1 MHARIGFASAALLLL
16 LLACGDDD
24 SSGPARIDEVRVTTV
39 AGETDIEV
47 QRGAT
52 VQLRARAFR
61 GGAEVPDV
69 QFQWRSE
76 APTIATVNANG
87 LVQGVEVGQA
97 GIVAEPLGVVG
108 PAGRVSV
115 SVVGVPVA
123 RIDITPETAW
133 VDMGDTLTLRATA
146 RSANGTAIPDVEL
159 TWRSSSS
166 ILTVEPTGRVQG
178 VSPGVAEV
186 EAEAWNG
193 VTGKAR
199 VHVTPVT
206 GFVPDSGRYGSIMR
220 IQGAGLPP
228 GVSRVEFT
236 AAAGNGRVP
245 AFIRSASETAVEV
258 WVPAEAGTGPLWL
271 GTATD
276 SLLTSRRFEITANDD
291 IFEGADCGAPT
302 CIYLVPVPYQNPSL
316 VAARDDRDNIG
327 FELQSPSPISIYLVD
342 RGARNGTDVIAAF
355 FVRAEP
361 GPVSVGGHIIAANF
375 VDLAYVDSVVY
386 SHPNLPPGLYFVQVY
401 GVSLQGGE
409 SVRRPYGLT
418 ITRTAQ
424 FDIEPDEFEPNDT
437 PSEAAA
443 APISLPFDRSDL
455 ALENPYSVD
464 NYVFDVSEPTTLTV
478 ELEGAGANPDLRL
491 IRGDSTSLFLQNVE
505 IVAAS
510 TSPGPVEFLEV
521 TVEPG
526 RYGVGVDEFDGQATP
541 SRLRITAA
549 PASSAGPFK
558 LSAPVPS
565 AATMR
570 GLPPS
575 LDGLGRRAAVP
586 VR

>member
-1 MHARIGFASAALLLL
+1 GRAFHRRGRAPARAGHRPCSGPGAPSQPGSSSLPWRPTMHARIGFASAALLLL

-97 GIVAEPLGVVG
+97 EIVAEPLGVVG

-115 SVVGVPVA
+115 SVVGLPVA

-199 VHVTPVT
+199 VHVTPVH
-206 GFVPDSGRYGSIMR
+206 
-220 IQGAGLPP
+220 
-228 GVSRVEFT
+228 
-236 AAAGNGRVP
+236 
-245 AFIRSASETAVEV
+245 AS
-258 WVPAEAGTGPLWL
+258 
-271 GTATD
+271 
-276 SLLTSRRFEITANDD
+276 
-291 IFEGADCGAPT
+291 
-302 CIYLVPVPYQNPSL
+302 
-316 VAARDDRDNIG
+316 
-327 FELQSPSPISIYLVD
+327 
-342 RGARNGTDVIAAF
+342 
-355 FVRAEP
+355 
-361 GPVSVGGHIIAANF
+361 
-375 VDLAYVDSVVY
+375 
-386 SHPNLPPGLYFVQVY
+386 
-401 GVSLQGGE
+401 
-409 SVRRPYGLT
+409 
-418 ITRTAQ
+418 
-424 FDIEPDEFEPNDT
+424 
-437 PSEAAA
+437 
-443 APISLPFDRSDL
+443 
-455 ALENPYSVD
+455 
-464 NYVFDVSEPTTLTV
+464 
-478 ELEGAGANPDLRL
+478 
-491 IRGDSTSLFLQNVE
+491 
-505 IVAAS
+505 AS
-510 TSPGPVEFLEV
+510 TSADRKSTRLNSSHVKTSYAVFCLKKQ
-521 TVEPG
+521 TKK
-526 RYGVGVDEFDGQATP
+526 DG
-541 SRLRITAA
+541 
-549 PASSAGPFK
+549 
-558 LSAPVPS
+558 
-565 AATMR
+565 
-570 GLPPS
+570 
-575 LDGLGRRAAVP
+575 
-586 VR
+586 